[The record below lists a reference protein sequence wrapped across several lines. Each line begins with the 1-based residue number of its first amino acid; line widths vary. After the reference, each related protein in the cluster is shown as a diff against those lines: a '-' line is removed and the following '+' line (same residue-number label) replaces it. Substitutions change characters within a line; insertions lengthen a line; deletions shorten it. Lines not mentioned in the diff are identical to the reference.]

1 MNIHNFHGN
10 QRRFHRVL
18 TVHLID
24 SSHESA
30 YNKCK
35 LERTDSPMK
44 LNADIV
50 YEGLKKKYPVT
61 MSGPKSTQ
69 LTISRPEL
77 YLDNDAAGR
86 KASAEI
92 ASAMES
98 ASVPGRVE
106 DLSHLYREYNDV
118 NDYLKANGN
127 TPFKL
132 SSYGNTR
139 EQELREEGDHL
150 P

>member
-30 YNKCK
+30 YNECK
-35 LERTDSPMK
+35 PERTDSPMK

-77 YLDNDAAGR
+77 YLDNEVAFYAD
-86 KASAEI
+86 
-92 ASAMES
+92 
-98 ASVPGRVE
+98 
-106 DLSHLYREYNDV
+106 HLYLQPLTIFPCTRS
-118 NDYLKANGN
+118 
-127 TPFKL
+127 FKKMR
-132 SSYGNTR
+132 SSW
-139 EQELREEGDHL
+139 
-150 P
+150 